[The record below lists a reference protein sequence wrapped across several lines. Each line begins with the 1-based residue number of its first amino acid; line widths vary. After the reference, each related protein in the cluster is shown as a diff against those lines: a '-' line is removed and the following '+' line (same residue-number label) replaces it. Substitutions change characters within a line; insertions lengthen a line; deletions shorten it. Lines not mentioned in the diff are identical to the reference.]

1 MEEHI
6 LFSKIQQGDAGAFE
20 WLYKKY
26 HPRMYVFCYGLLHD
40 SDKAKDIA
48 LLLFGNIVLVLM
60 LQRL

>member
-26 HPRMYVFCYGLLHD
+26 HPFVMDSYMIVIRRKILLRN
-40 SDKAKDIA
+40 A

>member
-6 LFSKIQQGDAGAFE
+6 LFSKIQQGDAASFE

-40 SDKAKDIA
+40 SDKAKDIVQE
-48 LLLFGNIVLVLM
+48 LSLIHISEPT
-60 LQRL
+60 RPY